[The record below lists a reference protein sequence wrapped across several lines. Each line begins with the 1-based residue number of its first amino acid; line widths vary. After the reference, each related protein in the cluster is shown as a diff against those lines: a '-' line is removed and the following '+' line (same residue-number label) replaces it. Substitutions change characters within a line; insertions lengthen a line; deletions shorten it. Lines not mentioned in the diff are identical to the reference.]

1 MKKIVSLLVL
11 TAVTSAYAQIQAT
24 PAPPTTGTQ
33 PQAIEATPAPA
44 DASAATTTT
53 AAPAKSVSTSVTAP
67 KKEKPKSPWS
77 GSFLSEVSRNANI
90 NHSKILDAD
99 NPTKRTDASLFFA
112 LTVKY
117 KSSSKNSFS
126 LSNYA
131 SKDIVTNPAADAD
144 DDWSVKNMRVGWT
157 RSTEATLLGSA
168 PIALPFSISLPT
180 SYDSRK
186 NGFIGGFRFTPT
198 VSWELN
204 PTFSISHMFRTD
216 VNFQNP
222 PNEVYKSDYITEKAS
237 VLMTNSL
244 TLSANLT
251 DTLSISQSVGTASKA
266 VNLKNPLGMDQ
277 QGAELDVSSGVSWS
291 ATPTLMVDLSVSQA
305 APLQGSGYL
314 ATKVYDDNQYKIYHE
329 AQTGYTLDLTYLF

>member
-1 MKKIVSLLVL
+1 MKKIISLLVL
-11 TAVTSAYAQIQAT
+11 TTVTSAYGQIQAT
-24 PAPPTTGTQ
+24 PAPPAAES
-33 PQAIEATPAPA
+33 QAIQATPAAAAPA
-44 DASAATTTT
+44 ATTT
-53 AAPAKSVSTSVTAP
+53 AAPAKAVSTSVTTA

-90 NHSKILDAD
+90 NHSKLLDVD
-99 NPTKRTDASLFFA
+99 NPSKRTDASLFFA

-117 KSSSKNSFS
+117 KSSAKNSFS
-126 LSNYA
+126 LANYVA
-131 SKDIVTNPAADAD
+131 RDIVTNPASDTD
-144 DDWSVKNMRVGWT
+144 DDWSVKNARVGWT
-157 RSTEATLLGSA
+157 RATDITLLGSA
-168 PIALPFSISLPT
+168 PIAMPFSISLPT

-204 PTFSISHMFRTD
+204 PTWSISHMFRTD

-222 PNEVYKSDYITEKAS
+222 PGDVYKSDYLTEKAT

-251 DTLSISQSVGTASKA
+251 DTVSISQSVGTASRS
-266 VNLKNPLGMDQ
+266 VNLKNPLGMEQ
-277 QGAELDVSSGVSWS
+277 TGAELDVSSGISWM
-291 ATPTLMVDLSVSQA
+291 ALPTLSVDFSVGQA
-305 APLQGSGYL
+305 APLQGNGYL
-314 ATKVYDDNQYKIYHE
+314 ATKVYDDNQYKLYHE